1 MEKQNP
7 LSKFQFIYR
16 RSHPA
21 VKILLIVAIV
31 FSMLAVTAMTWVR
44 AKIQDRTDALRWE
57 AAQLEQDNRDLS
69 NMLDAPDSVDSV
81 EQMAEEELGLIESGS
96 VLIDTE

>member
-7 LSKFQFIYR
+7 LSKLQFIYR

-21 VKILLIVAIV
+21 VKILVIVAIV

>member
-21 VKILLIVAIV
+21 VKILVIVAIV

-81 EQMAEEELGLIESGS
+81 EQMAEEELGQIESGS

>member
-21 VKILLIVAIV
+21 VKILVIVAIV

-81 EQMAEEELGLIESGS
+81 EQMAEEELGLIESGT

>member
-21 VKILLIVAIV
+21 VKILVIVAIV

>member
-1 MEKQNP
+1 MEKKNP
-7 LSKFQFIYR
+7 LSNFQFIYR

-21 VKILLIVAIV
+21 VKILVIVAIV

-69 NMLDAPDSVDSV
+69 GILDASDSVESV
-81 EQMAEEELGLIESGS
+81 EQMAEDELGLIESGS

>member
-21 VKILLIVAIV
+21 VKILVIVAIV

-44 AKIQDRTDALRWE
+44 AKIQADVDQRPGVGHHRH
-57 AAQLEQDNRDLS
+57 AQQDEQVGGGHACFLLS
-69 NMLDAPDSVDSV
+69 LWKVVLYS
-81 EQMAEEELGLIESGS
+81 EL
-96 VLIDTE
+96 

>member
-21 VKILLIVAIV
+21 VTILVIVAIV
-31 FSMLAVTAMTWVR
+31 LSMLAVTAMTWVR

>member
-1 MEKQNP
+1 METHNP

-21 VKILLIVAIV
+21 VKILVIVAIV